1 MPLGSDNTV
10 CKNEFVEAMR
20 ARLAIDDPA
29 LAATVDKPG
38 AQKNLGAMGQAVF
51 KIATEHAQ
59 TVSEPT
65 TDAAFWAWVQA
76 VNVWLAGAARWQQDV
91 RAAFNAYA
99 PATPAEQS
107 LRNAILGAALP
118 GNPPAPPTA
127 LRGKIV

>member
-1 MPLGSDNTV
+1 MPLGSDNAV
-10 CKNEFVEAMR
+10 CKKEFVEAMR

-59 TVSEPT
+59 TMSEPA
-65 TDAAFWAWVQA
+65 TDAVFWAWIQA
-76 VNVWLAGAARWQQDV
+76 VNAWLTGAAKWQQDV
-91 RAAFNAYA
+91 RAAFNSFA

-107 LRNAILGAALP
+107 LRNAVLAATLP